1 MMGWTVLVGL
11 LAVMWALQMF
21 LAYRQ
26 AKVFMARV
34 RELRGLGRTA
44 VGVSSQSRFKRRVYV
59 ALAVGDDQRVVG
71 AVKISGLT
79 VWARPRAADGLCGR
93 TLDDLV
99 ADERTDLARAAAMAA
114 RTLRDAAENDAA
126 ADLPEAPADV
136 SSEEAPRPPALA
148 RSDGL
153 PRPLHEAE
161 EVTSPG

>member
-1 MMGWTVLVGL
+1 MAGWTVLVGL

-26 AKVFMARV
+26 AKAFMARV
-34 RELRGLGRTA
+34 RQLRGLGRTA

-59 ALAVGDDQRVVG
+59 ALAVADDQRVVG

-79 VWARPRAADGLCGR
+79 VWARPRQADDLCGR

-114 RTLRDAAENDAA
+114 RTLRGAAEDDDAAGDP
-126 ADLPEAPADV
+126 PEVPSDV
-136 SSEEAPRPPALA
+136 PSAEAPRPPA
-148 RSDGL
+148 
-153 PRPLHEAE
+153 PAE